1 MYIDGGAGMNRI
13 RQPDSVQDYPDTVQ
27 QLLDIDRETD
37 DMPDVEGVHQGVIL
51 SDTWGNEWDDTG
63 DFGEI
68 DFRLVDDI

>member
-1 MYIDGGAGMNRI
+1 MILI
-13 RQPDSVQDYPDTVQ
+13 RMIQTQCN
-27 QLLDIDRETD
+27 IARETD

-68 DFRLVDDI
+68 DFRTVDNE

>member
-1 MYIDGGAGMNRI
+1 MNRV
-13 RQPDSVQDYPDTVQ
+13 RQPDPEQDYTDTVQ
-27 QLLDIDRETD
+27 QFRDIARETD

-68 DFRLVDDI
+68 DFRTVDNE

>member
-1 MYIDGGAGMNRI
+1 MPLQKQAPVLIVADKRMYIDGGAGMNRI

-51 SDTWGNEWDDTG
+51 SETWGNE
-63 DFGEI
+63 
-68 DFRLVDDI
+68 

>member
-1 MYIDGGAGMNRI
+1 MYIDGGASMNRI
-13 RQPDSVQDYPDTVQ
+13 RQPDSEQDYPDTVQ
-27 QLLDIDRETD
+27 QLRDIDRETD

>member
-1 MYIDGGAGMNRI
+1 MNRI